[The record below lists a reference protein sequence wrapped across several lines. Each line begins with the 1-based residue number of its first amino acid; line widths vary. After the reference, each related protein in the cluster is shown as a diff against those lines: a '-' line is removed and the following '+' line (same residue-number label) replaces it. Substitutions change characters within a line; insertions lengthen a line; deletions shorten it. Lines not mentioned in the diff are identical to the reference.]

1 MNIGGYEIPMA
12 STVMPWILLV
22 MLVSVAI
29 VFIKRLYN
37 DKELTLKKVAFL
49 VAAMVLMFYAMVNMG
64 SLLTWGS
71 GIIGK
76 AITLTNNIQV

>member
-12 STVMPWILLV
+12 ATVMPWILLV

-76 AITLTNNIQV
+76 VITLTNNIQV